1 MKSHHNSGLDS
12 GLTHSNLTGV
22 SGTAVSFNII
32 PVHPNGYSSGYGGTN
47 KHPISS
53 VNPNRP

>member
-47 KHPISS
+47 EHPIS
-53 VNPNRP
+53 